1 MGGGREGMSK
11 KITPTGQ
18 KTHRK
23 NKKGTFWEKM
33 VRHFNIKGHFKKQ
46 KRYIKG
52 ALIQENVHC
61 YLKRGIFFYG
71 KMLGRPSPPL
81 TPKPQNHKTPKPL
94 AALYNNYEVK
104 KRKEES
110 RKTIRYFIR

>member
-1 MGGGREGMSK
+1 MCGVVFPRKRYIGTKKVALNHCLQTHLEGERGWGGEREGMSK

-61 YLKRGIFFYG
+61 YLKRGIFF
-71 KMLGRPSPPL
+71 
-81 TPKPQNHKTPKPL
+81 
-94 AALYNNYEVK
+94 
-104 KRKEES
+104 
-110 RKTIRYFIR
+110 